1 MVGPQKKFLGIS
13 WKVTPHIKVV
23 TMSTLKILMDL
34 IDSSTLIKEN
44 LRLNNKSPKI
54 RECELLMHV
63 TSRMN
68 YTKQKKVPKCS
79 LLYDFLDKMCLKCQ
93 HSRNGDQRSGC
104 HGWTSRRRGR
114 GMGLWKVWLQKGNFK
129 GSWTVV

>member
-1 MVGPQKKFLGIS
+1 
-13 WKVTPHIKVV
+13 
-23 TMSTLKILMDL
+23 MDL

-79 LLYDFLDKMCLKCQ
+79 LLYDFLDKMCLKC
-93 HSRNGDQRSGC
+93 
-104 HGWTSRRRGR
+104 
-114 GMGLWKVWLQKGNFK
+114 
-129 GSWTVV
+129 